1 MRVGALSP
9 NDAAE
14 EIEAVRATTMP
25 FEGSSTFTRLD
36 GTEVRLTWTTVHT
49 KVAGLEYMVSI
60 CRRVD

>member
-1 MRVGALSP
+1 
-9 NDAAE
+9 
-14 EIEAVRATTMP
+14 MP